1 MAIASRTIET
11 LTADGFTVNGG
22 TFVRWSSA
30 PRPELLSAWGLTKAL
45 LGKDSLPAGNPL
57 HLSAQQLAIHLA
69 DCHGGTPSVNAVIDN
84 GGTAPEP
91 VTVPEPVTAPKAPKA
106 PKAEPVTVPT
116 TFADPVMQAL
126 TEFVRVTASS
136 SVDEDR
142 VKVLIDEALAG
153 LPANNG
159 GTVVN
164 VPNRPEPVT
173 LSGVVH
179 EEFDKLL
186 TAVSFG
192 LAVYLYGPP
201 ATGKS
206 HAAESVAE
214 ALGLPLVGIL
224 ACSPDMMPSAVRG
237 FVDAGGTYQRTAFRD
252 AYENGGVFVID
263 EIDNAPSAITVGLVN
278 TALASSRMTFP
289 DGTIVKS
296 PNFRLVVTANT
307 YGTGAT
313 AEFVGR
319 FPLDPSTLS
328 RFVRIGWNYSE
339 RVDRAVVASSGACE
353 RVIDGIMSAVS
364 RMRENVATAGLRSF
378 VTSRDAKA
386 AALMVTAGWKWD
398 DVLSACLVPAGTTDD
413 QRRQILNNVRPV
425 SA

>member
-1 MAIASRTIET
+1 M
-11 LTADGFTVNGG
+11 TA
-22 TFVRWSSA
+22 
-30 PRPELLSAWGLTKAL
+30 
-45 LGKDSLPAGNPL
+45 
-57 HLSAQQLAIHLA
+57 LA
-69 DCHGGTPSVNAVIDN
+69 
-84 GGTAPEP
+84 
-91 VTVPEPVTAPKAPKA
+91 
-106 PKAEPVTVPT
+106 
-116 TFADPVMQAL
+116 
-126 TEFVRVTASS
+126 EFVRVTAAT
-136 SVDEDR
+136 SVDES
-142 VKVLIDEALAG
+142 KVREIVAEAIEALPKG
-153 LPANNG
+153 HG
-159 GTVVN
+159 GTVIN
-164 VPNRPEPVT
+164 VPNCPEPVT

-214 ALGLPLVGIL
+214 AMGVPLVGIL

-252 AYENGGVFVID
+252 AYEHGGVFVID

-289 DGTIVKS
+289 DGTITKS

-307 YGTGAT
+307 FGTGAT

-339 RVDRAVVASSGACE
+339 RVDRAVVEGSGAAP
-353 RVIDGIMSAVS
+353 RIVDGVMSAVT

-378 VTSRDAKA
+378 ITSRDAKA
-386 AALMVTAGWKWD
+386 AALMLTAGWSWA
-398 DVLSACLVPAGTTDD
+398 DVVDSCLVPAGTTDD

>member
-22 TFVRWSSA
+22 TLVRWSSA

-45 LGKDSLPAGNPL
+45 LGKDALPAGNPL
-57 HLSAQQLAIHLA
+57 HLSAQDLAIHLA
-69 DCHGGTPSVNAVIDN
+69 DCHGGSGSFVVGHVAPKVA
-84 GGTAPEP
+84 TA
-91 VTVPEPVTAPKAPKA
+91 PEPVTAPKAPKV
-106 PKAEPVTVPT
+106 AEPVTVSAGY
-116 TFADPVMQAL
+116 ADPVMTAL
-126 TEFVRVTASS
+126 AEFVKVTAAA

-142 VKVLIDEALAG
+142 VKALIDEALQG
-153 LPANNG
+153 LPKGHG
-159 GTVVN
+159 GTVIN
-164 VPNRPEPVT
+164 VPTRPEPVT

-206 HAAESVAE
+206 HAAEAVAE
-214 ALGLPLVGIL
+214 AMGVPLVGIL

-252 AYENGGVFVID
+252 AYEHGGVFVID

-289 DGTIVKS
+289 DGTIAKS

-307 YGTGAT
+307 FGTGAT

-339 RVDRAVVASSGACE
+339 RVDRAVVEGSGAVP
-353 RVIDGIMSAVS
+353 RIVDGVMSAVS

-378 VTSRDAKA
+378 ITSRDAKA
-386 AALMVTAGWKWD
+386 AALMLTAGWTWE
-398 DVLSACLVPAGTTDD
+398 DVLNACLVPAGTTDD